1 MQLLALNFLRVFEP
15 AFTTTGG
22 KICGKNV
29 LRNVHLA
36 KTGKILKS
44 FFYQNF
50 KQVVQ
55 TAIYMSK
62 IAVRGNLFLEEII
75 KKSNWVKKL

>member
-1 MQLLALNFLRVFEP
+1 MELLALIFLRVLEP

-22 KICGKNV
+22 KICGKKF
-29 LRNVHLA
+29 LRNIHLA
-36 KTGKILKS
+36 KTGEIFKS
-44 FFYQNF
+44 FFCQNF

-62 IAVRGNLFLEEII
+62 TAVRGKLFLEEII
-75 KKSNWVKKL
+75 KKRNWVKKL